1 MALNHKTYFVIAI
14 LWTCFVT
21 TLSLMTI
28 SSENGKSN
36 VFDFNDK
43 YVHFAFYLVF
53 VIVWFWFLIK
63 TKFAKNAKNIAL
75 ISAILYGIIMEIC
88 QGVFT
93 TTRTPDVYDVV
104 ANTLGALTG
113 ITIINQV
120 YKNIKT
126 TP

>member
-28 SSENGKSN
+28 SSENGKSI

-126 TP
+126 TL

>member
-14 LWTCFVT
+14 LWTFFVT

-28 SSENGKSN
+28 SSENGKSI

-53 VIVWFWFLIK
+53 VIVWFWSLIK

-113 ITIINQV
+113 ITIINQL

>member
-14 LWTCFVT
+14 LWTSFVT
-21 TLSLMTI
+21 TLSLITI
-28 SSENGKSN
+28 SSENGKSI

-53 VIVWFWFLIK
+53 VLVWFWFLIK
-63 TKFAKNAKNIAL
+63 TKFVKNAKNIAL

-126 TP
+126 TL

>member
-14 LWTCFVT
+14 LWTSFVT
-21 TLSLMTI
+21 TLSLITI
-28 SSENGKSN
+28 SSENGKSI

-126 TP
+126 TL

>member
-1 MALNHKTYFVIAI
+1 LALNHKTYFVIAI

-28 SSENGKSN
+28 SSENGKSI

-53 VIVWFWFLIK
+53 VIVWFWTLIK
-63 TKFAKNAKNIAL
+63 TKFAKNAKNIAS
-75 ISAILYGIIMEIC
+75 ISAILYGILMEIC

-104 ANTLGALTG
+104 ANTLGAFTG

>member
-28 SSENGKSN
+28 SSENGKSI

-53 VIVWFWFLIK
+53 VIVWFWSLIK

-93 TTRTPDVYDVV
+93 TTRTPDVHDVV

-120 YKNIKT
+120 FKNIKAT
-126 TP
+126 L

>member
-14 LWTCFVT
+14 LWTSFVT
-21 TLSLMTI
+21 TLSLITI
-28 SSENGKSN
+28 SSENGKSI

-93 TTRTPDVYDVV
+93 TTRTPDVYDVI

-126 TP
+126 TL

>member
-21 TLSLMTI
+21 TLSLITI
-28 SSENGKSN
+28 SSENGKSI

-126 TP
+126 TL

>member
-14 LWTCFVT
+14 LWTSFVT
-21 TLSLMTI
+21 TLSLITI
-28 SSENGKSN
+28 SSENGKSI

-104 ANTLGALTG
+104 ANTLGALSG

-126 TP
+126 TL

>member
-21 TLSLMTI
+21 TLSLVTI
-28 SSENGKSN
+28 SSENGKSI

-53 VIVWFWFLIK
+53 VIVWFWSLIK

-104 ANTLGALTG
+104 ANTLGAFTG

-126 TP
+126 TL

>member
-28 SSENGKSN
+28 SSENGKSI

-53 VIVWFWFLIK
+53 VIVWFWSLIK

-104 ANTLGALTG
+104 ANTLGAFTG

>member
-21 TLSLMTI
+21 TLSLITI
-28 SSENGKSN
+28 SSENGKSI

-53 VIVWFWFLIK
+53 VIVWFWSLIK

-104 ANTLGALTG
+104 ANTLGAFTG
-113 ITIINQV
+113 ITIIK
-120 YKNIKT
+120 YIKI
-126 TP
+126 

>member
-1 MALNHKTYFVIAI
+1 LALNHKTYFVIAI

-28 SSENGKSN
+28 SSEIGKSID
-36 VFDFNDK
+36 FDFNDK
-43 YVHFAFYLVF
+43 YVHFAFYFVF
-53 VIVWFWFLIK
+53 VIVWFLFFIK
-63 TKFAKNAKNIAL
+63 TKFDKKAKNIAL
-75 ISAILYGIIMEIC
+75 ISAILYGIVMEIC

-93 TTRTPDVYDVV
+93 TTRTPDVYDVI

-126 TP
+126 TL

>member
-14 LWTCFVT
+14 LWTSFVT
-21 TLSLMTI
+21 TLSLITI
-28 SSENGKSN
+28 SSENGKSI

-53 VIVWFWFLIK
+53 VLVWFWFLIK

-126 TP
+126 TL

>member
-14 LWTCFVT
+14 LWTSFVT
-21 TLSLMTI
+21 TLSLITI
-28 SSENGKSN
+28 SSENGKSI

-63 TKFAKNAKNIAL
+63 TKFAKNANNIAL

-93 TTRTPDVYDVV
+93 TTRTPDVYDVI

-126 TP
+126 TL